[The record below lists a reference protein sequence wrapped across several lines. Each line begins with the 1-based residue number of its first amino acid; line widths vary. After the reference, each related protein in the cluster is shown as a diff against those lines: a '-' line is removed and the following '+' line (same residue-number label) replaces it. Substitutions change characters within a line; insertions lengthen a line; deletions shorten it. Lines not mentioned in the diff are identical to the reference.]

1 MRAFLGPTGCLIG
14 LALAGC
20 SMLAPDPS
28 ISVTGDHPMSWDDVR
43 EIERLLPALGI
54 HRPIY
59 AIRMQGADRAEV
71 SCAVSPSLSSGAAA
85 DTFRR
90 EGIVTFPAD
99 VFTAFRRN
107 SHWYADRSSV
117 QKTAESLADM

>member
-1 MRAFLGPTGCLIG
+1 MPALLRSTAHLVG

-28 ISVTGDHPMSWDDVR
+28 ISVSGDHPMNWSDVR
-43 EIERLLPALGI
+43 EIERQLPALGI

-59 AIRMQGADRAEV
+59 AVRMQGADRAEI
-71 SCAVSPSLSSGAAA
+71 SCAMLPFPSYGEAAE
-85 DTFRR
+85 TLRR

-99 VFTAFRRN
+99 VFTAIRRN

-117 QKTAESLADM
+117 QKTTESLADM